1 MDKKGIIKH
10 KEVFDAWLEGKEIQV
25 FNTILEKWEE
35 CPHPEF
41 RENIQYRIKSE
52 DKIISFTEETIIPHL
67 DRWIKNIYN
76 NHKFRIICYESDG
89 ICVLDEFYDYS
100 ELLDRFVFVDN
111 GKPCGYEIN

>member
-35 CPHPEF
+35 CPDPEF
-41 RENIQYRIKSE
+41 WENNQYRIKS
-52 DKIISFTEETIIPHL
+52 DKIIPFTEETIVPHL
-67 DRWIKNIYN
+67 DRWIMDSDENKY
-76 NHKFRIICYESDG
+76 KIINYCDSG
-89 ICVLDEFYDYS
+89 ISVIDEFYFYH
-100 ELLDRFVFVDN
+100 ELLKFVFVDN